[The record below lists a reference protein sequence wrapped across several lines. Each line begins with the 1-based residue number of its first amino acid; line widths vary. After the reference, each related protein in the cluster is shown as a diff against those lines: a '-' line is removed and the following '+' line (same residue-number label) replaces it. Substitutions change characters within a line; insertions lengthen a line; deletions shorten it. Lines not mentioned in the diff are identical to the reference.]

1 MRHGAQFTV
10 LNIVLD
16 SGGVSA
22 LSCGGDNLDS
32 GQGSNTRG
40 GPLSALSCAVLN
52 PSLVAGNSPA
62 AGDGDTPNEDNLSTI
77 DAVVV
82 EVNRL
87 SCARQFPR
95 E

>member
-1 MRHGAQFTV
+1 VEATTWIPVKVATQGAVRYRRYRVQSSTRASSPE
-10 LNIVLD
+10 IVR
-16 SGGVSA
+16 
-22 LSCGGDNLDS
+22 
-32 GQGSNTRG
+32 QQ
-40 GPLSALSCAVLN
+40 
-52 PSLVAGNSPA
+52 
-62 AGDGDTPNEDNLSTI
+62 GDGDTPNEDNLSTI